1 MNIRTT
7 SLSAALFSLV
17 LVNISFAEVRPS
29 DIIKPTD
36 EMGLG
41 PGYGQRTLQ
50 FHLDI
55 HTAFGSVPGPGQE
68 TDWNVFIP
76 ALKVSQPVGR
86 NEVEVVWAMA
96 RYAQTVTSGGD
107 ELSSSTF
114 RLSNPSLTYF
124 FTWRTLSRQ
133 LRLGVGGTAPVARLR
148 TEKDGQQLTDLA
160 ALGFARSAFGGR
172 EQWLW
177 APDSMSL
184 LAHFDYLY
192 RSRSGFIAGT
202 RVVAAPSVRVGD
214 SYNFS
219 DGAVSEP
226 DDFGVF
232 GQADVELAFDT
243 ELLRTALKASYNID
257 ALSDAEQDLKD
268 QISADLEFRIRF
280 ETVDLLVGMMM
291 NIDEPAG
298 FSFDDGKVWSA
309 RIGFASPTTLRLPE

>member
-1 MNIRTT
+1 
-7 SLSAALFSLV
+7 
-17 LVNISFAEVRPS
+17 
-29 DIIKPTD
+29 
-36 EMGLG
+36 
-41 PGYGQRTLQ
+41 
-50 FHLDI
+50 
-55 HTAFGSVPGPGQE
+55 
-68 TDWNVFIP
+68 
-76 ALKVSQPVGR
+76 
-86 NEVEVVWAMA
+86 MA

-133 LRLGVGGTAPVARLR
+133 LRLGVGGTAPSLDCVPKRWSAAHRSSSARIRPL
-148 TEKDGQQLTDLA
+148 
-160 ALGFARSAFGGR
+160 AFGGR